1 MITPSKIRAARALLG
16 LTQARLAAAAGISA
30 AALIAIERGQSDPR
44 ASTLKAIRHALEERG
59 AYFSAD
65 GGLHERMQWRDPVP
79 GPELRRK
86 VLAGLNDART
96 ARNRPLL
103 VDPLEDE

>member
-1 MITPSKIRAARALLG
+1 MLSK
-16 LTQARLAAAAGISA
+16 SA
-30 AALIAIERGQSDPR
+30 AHIQCRR
-44 ASTLKAIRHALEERG
+44 C
-59 AYFSAD
+59 
-65 GGLHERMQWRDPVP
+65 LHERMQWRDPVP